1 MKTIRS
7 SVWDI
12 FIEESM
18 GEEKAQE
25 YVNRILDYSEDMSYI
40 TYRNILEEMNEQDI
54 GLDVSFEDVM
64 PEELK
69 HW

>member
-7 SVWDI
+7 LVWDI

-69 HW
+69 QW

>member
-1 MKTIRS
+1 
-7 SVWDI
+7 
-12 FIEESM
+12 M

-69 HW
+69 QW

>member
-7 SVWDI
+7 LVWDI

-25 YVNRILDYSEDMSYI
+25 YVNKILDYSEDMSYI

-69 HW
+69 QW